1 MHARVR
7 DLADDV
13 RAIAAGPAATW
24 RFTTNGL
31 DPAALAQAVDAQF
44 VHVDGTMV
52 RSAHPI
58 LSAAAYSALDG
69 GARSALHTRLAAC
82 AEVPAERARHLALAA
97 SGPDPEIA
105 DALDAGAASAL
116 VAGVP
121 DLAAELAEL
130 ALWHTVDRT
139 QRPARLDRLTD
150 AKMRAGDST
159 GAFAAQQEAVEL
171 TPPGPARAR
180 RRIRL
185 AEVDVEV
192 NGWAAAEA
200 ELDAAVAEAET
211 DAAVTAEVL
220 LSIAAVTDDI
230 AKADAAATRA
240 VALLD
245 ALEAPDPVILSGALS
260 QAAGAKFR
268 SGRGL
273 DHELFERA
281 ITLERAHPTRR
292 LSDRADAS
300 YAALLKYADDLDGA
314 RARLTDLLQEARS
327 IGDLTSIAYVLA
339 HLVHVEAWAGN
350 LDAAQRTAAEHLTLA
365 EQGSLRGQGAQA
377 RYNLASVLAYRGRL
391 DEARSM
397 LVELRDD
404 PATDTWDRH
413 RSHGA
418 LGFVALSAGDPS
430 TAIEHLDQC
439 DAMLRAMHF
448 GEPGYS
454 RSHLD
459 RLCALVGVGRIDDA
473 STFAAE
479 FRGQADATGRASA
492 AAVALTGQAL
502 VAAHSDRV
510 DDAQRMLDD
519 AIGWYDTSPLR
530 FDRARTLLLAGQVHR
545 HAKSKARARDAM
557 LEAHRE
563 FTTFG
568 AHAWASITAD
578 ELARVNVR
586 PRASNELTAT
596 ERQVAMLAAAGLTNR
611 EVAARCFLAV
621 KTVEANLARVYRKLG
636 IGSRAELGARM
647 ASE

>member
-1 MHARVR
+1 MPVWPRVPR
-7 DLADDV
+7 SLRNGRV
-13 RAIAAGPAATW
+13 ISHSPPAAPT
-24 RFTTNGL
+24 G
-31 DPAALAQAVDAQF
+31 
-44 VHVDGTMV
+44 
-52 RSAHPI
+52 
-58 LSAAAYSALDG
+58 
-69 GARSALHTRLAAC
+69 
-82 AEVPAERARHLALAA
+82 
-97 SGPDPEIA
+97 EIA

-116 VAGVP
+116 LAGVP
-121 DLAAELAEL
+121 DLAIELAEL
-130 ALWHTVDRT
+130 ALWHTVDHT
-139 QRPARLDRLTD
+139 QRPSRLDRLAD
-150 AKMRAGDST
+150 AKMRAGDSA
-159 GAFAAQQEAVEL
+159 GAFAAQREAVEL

-192 NGWAAAEA
+192 NGWAAAET
-200 ELDAAVAEAET
+200 ELDAAVAEAEA
-211 DAAVTAEVL
+211 DADVTAEVL

-245 ALEAPDPVILSGALS
+245 ALEAPDPVILSGALC

-281 ITLERAHPTRR
+281 IALERAHPARR

-314 RARLTDLLQEARS
+314 RTRLTALLQEARS

-339 HLVHVEAWAGN
+339 HLVHIEAWTGN
-350 LDAAQRTAAEHLTLA
+350 LDAAERIAAEHLALA

-377 RYNLASVLAYRGRL
+377 RYNLAYVFAYRGRL

-430 TAIEHLDQC
+430 TAIEHLDEW
-439 DAMLRAMHF
+439 DTMLRAMHF
-448 GEPGYS
+448 REPGYS

-459 RLCALVGVGRIDDA
+459 RLCALVGVGRIEDA

-479 FRGQADATGRASA
+479 LRTQAHATGRASA
-492 AAVALTGQAL
+492 AAVALTGEAL

-510 DDAQRMLDD
+510 DDAQRMFDD
-519 AIGWYDTSPLR
+519 AIAWYDTSPLR

-545 HAKSKARARDAM
+545 RAKAKARARDAM

-568 AHAWASITAD
+568 AAAWASIAAD

-586 PRASNELTAT
+586 P
-596 ERQVAMLAAAGLTNR
+596 
-611 EVAARCFLAV
+611 
-621 KTVEANLARVYRKLG
+621 ARVEPADRNRTPGGDARRRGTHQPRGRGPLLPRG
-636 IGSRAELGARM
+636 QDGRGQPRPRVPQARHPFTRRARRSDGERVVPSPARFEGVSRNRRRRSDRSASRRPWPRRARRFRCGRGTRT
-647 ASE
+647 APPRRRG